1 LTSGN
6 YKTTPKGGKKKGK
19 GGKNDVNTTTSQKDA
34 KAIALLEKR
43 FEDLQKKLYQM
54 EGLLAQNKEN
64 DKKRKKEEG
73 EVEANIKTLK
83 KAVETAEREKEKAE
97 KERKRAGKEKE
108 EIEKE
113 RNEALERMIKLA

>member
-1 LTSGN
+1 MTSGN

-43 FEDLQKKLYQM
+43 SEDLQKKLYQM

-73 EVEANIKTLK
+73 EVEANMKTLK
-83 KAVETAEREKEKAE
+83 KAVETAERER
-97 KERKRAGKEKE
+97 RKRPRRRGR
-108 EIEKE
+108 E
-113 RNEALERMIKLA
+113 RRRRRRK